1 MCGIVGYIGPREA
14 QDVLL
19 SGLAKLEYR
28 GYDSAGIA
36 VLANHTITVEKRKGE
51 LANLEQAL
59 ADHPLA
65 GHVGIGHTRWATHG
79 QPSDKNA
86 HPHLGPE
93 GKIAVV
99 HNGIIEN
106 YQSLKETYLKDHTF
120 KSETDTEV
128 VAHLIELF
136 YDGDLFAAVQRA
148 LAVITGSYA
157 LVVMAV
163 DEPDRIIA
171 TRKNSPLVIGLGDGE
186 TIIASDVPAMLAY
199 TRRCIYLDS
208 GEIAQVYADHVDV
221 TDLAGTEQHLMVDE
235 IQWDAQSAEK
245 GGYDHFMIKE
255 IFEQI
260 ETFGS
265 VLAGRIEEDHVV
277 LDDINIDKAT
287 IEKWHQIYIVACGTA
302 YHAGLVGKTILEKTL
317 KIPVFVEVASE
328 FRYREPM
335 LDENTLV
342 IVISQSGETADT
354 LEGAREAKAAG
365 ASVLAITNV
374 VGSSIAR
381 ESDMVVY
388 LWAGPEISV
397 ASTKAY
403 TSMLIALYLIG
414 FYFGD
419 VAGRVDEAEMQTMLR
434 ALEALPEQAEEI
446 LAPENI
452 DRIKAIAAEYK
463 DAKDLFYI
471 GRGMDWA
478 VAQEG
483 ALKLKEIS
491 YIHAEAYAAGEL
503 KHGTLALISDET
515 PVISVALQQK
525 TFDKTMSN
533 TEEMIS
539 RMVDE
544 NGDVSGAKVLAVVQ
558 KGQQNISAK
567 IHHVI
572 EIPVCPDFISPV
584 LAAIPLQLIAYFTAL
599 VRGCNIDK
607 PRNLAKS
614 VTVE

>member
-36 VLANHTITVEKRKGE
+36 VLADHTITVEKRKGE

-235 IQWDAQSAEK
+235 IRWDAQSAEK

-277 LDDINIDKAT
+277 LDDINIDKTT

-374 VGSSIAR
+374 VGSSVAR

-419 VAGRVDEAEMQTMLR
+419 VSGRVDEAEMQTMLR

>member
-36 VLANHTITVEKRKGE
+36 VLADHAITVEKRKGE

-245 GGYDHFMIKE
+245 GGYPHFMIKE

-374 VGSSIAR
+374 VGSSVAR

-584 LAAIPLQLIAYFTAL
+584 LATIPLQLIAYFTAL

>member
-36 VLANHTITVEKRKGE
+36 VLADHTITVEKRKGE

-452 DRIKAIAAEYK
+452 GRIKAIAAEYK

>member
-36 VLANHTITVEKRKGE
+36 VLADHTITVEKRKGE

-434 ALEALPEQAEEI
+434 ALEALPEQA
-446 LAPENI
+446 
-452 DRIKAIAAEYK
+452 D
-463 DAKDLFYI
+463 
-471 GRGMDWA
+471 
-478 VAQEG
+478 

>member
-36 VLANHTITVEKRKGE
+36 VLADHTITVEKRKGE

-419 VAGRVDEAEMQTMLR
+419 VSGRVDEAEMQTMLR

>member
-36 VLANHTITVEKRKGE
+36 VLADHTITVEKRKGE

-65 GHVGIGHTRWATHG
+65 GHVGIGPTRWATHG

-245 GGYDHFMIKE
+245 GGYPHFMIKE

>member
-36 VLANHTITVEKRKGE
+36 VLADHAITVEKRKGE

-277 LDDINIDKAT
+277 LDDINIDKTT

>member
-36 VLANHTITVEKRKGE
+36 VLADHTITVEKRKGE

-277 LDDINIDKAT
+277 LDDINIDKTT

-419 VAGRVDEAEMQTMLR
+419 VAGRVDEAEMQPMLR

>member
-36 VLANHTITVEKRKGE
+36 VLADHTITVEKRKGE

-106 YQSLKETYLKDHTF
+106 YQSLKETYLKNHTF

-245 GGYDHFMIKE
+245 GGYPHFMIKE

-419 VAGRVDEAEMQTMLR
+419 VAGRVDEAEMQAMLR

>member
-265 VLAGRIEEDHVV
+265 VLAGRIEEDHVA
-277 LDDINIDKAT
+277 LDDIKIDKAT

>member
-36 VLANHTITVEKRKGE
+36 VLADHTITVEKRKGE

-245 GGYDHFMIKE
+245 GGYPHFMIKE

-365 ASVLAITNV
+365 AYVLAITNV

>member
-19 SGLAKLEYR
+19 SGLEKLEYR

-36 VLANHTITVEKRKGE
+36 VLNDHKIKLEKRKGE
-51 LANLEQAL
+51 LHNLSDVLKTCPRE
-59 ADHPLA
+59 
-65 GHVGIGHTRWATHG
+65 GHLGIGHTRWATHG

-106 YQSLKETYLKDHTF
+106 YQYLKDTYLQGHTF

-136 YDGDLFAAVQRA
+136 YQGDLYSAVQRT

-157 LVVMAV
+157 LVVMCS
-163 DEPDRIIA
+163 DHPDQIIVS
-171 TRKNSPLVIGLGDGE
+171 RKNSPLVIGLGDGE
-186 TIIASDVPAMLAY
+186 NIVASDVPAMLQY
-199 TRRCIYLDS
+199 TRRCIYLES
-208 GEIAQVYADHVDV
+208 GEIAQVYADRVVV
-221 TDLAGTEQHLMVDE
+221 TDLAGNVQNPIVDE
-235 IQWDAQSAEK
+235 IEWDAQSAEK
-245 GGYDHFMIKE
+245 GGYPHFMIKE
-255 IFEQI
+255 IYEQI
-260 ETFGS
+260 ETFKQ
-265 VLAGRIEEDHVV
+265 VLSGRIHADHIELEGINLTKEDVC
-277 LDDINIDKAT
+277 
-287 IEKWHQIYIVACGTA
+287 KWRQVYIVACGTA

-335 LDENTLV
+335 MDEHTLV

-354 LEGAREAKAAG
+354 LEGAREAKASG
-365 ASVLAITNV
+365 ATVLAITNV

-403 TSMLIALYLIG
+403 TSMLIALYIIG
-414 FYFGD
+414 FYLGD
-419 VAGRVDEAEMQTMLR
+419 VSERIHLSEHEPMLR
-434 ALEALPEQAEEI
+434 ALEKLPEQAAELLSQERVSQIVEI
-446 LAPENI
+446 A
-452 DRIKAIAAEYK
+452 KEYVNVN
-463 DAKDLFYI
+463 DIFYI

-478 VAQEG
+478 IAQEG

-503 KHGTLALISDET
+503 KHGTLALISSET
-515 PVISVALQQK
+515 PVITVALQKK

-539 RMVDE
+539 RMTDQ
-544 NGDVSGAKVLAVVQ
+544 NGNISNAKVLAVVQ
-558 KGQQNISAK
+558 EGQKNVSEK
-567 IHHVI
+567 IDHII
-572 EIPVCPDFISPV
+572 EIPECPDFIAPV

-599 VRGCNIDK
+599 ERGCNIDK

>member
-36 VLANHTITVEKRKGE
+36 VLNDHKIKLEKKKGE
-51 LANLEQAL
+51 LHNLSDVL
-59 ADHPLA
+59 KTCPLE

-86 HPHLGPE
+86 HPHVGPE

-106 YQSLKETYLKDHTF
+106 YQYLKETYLQGHEF

-136 YDGDLFAAVQRA
+136 YDGDLYSAVQRT

-157 LVVMAV
+157 LVVMCN
-163 DEPDRIIA
+163 DNPDQIIVS
-171 TRKNSPLVIGLGDGE
+171 RKNSPLVIGLGDGE
-186 TIIASDVPAMLAY
+186 NIIASDVPAMLEY
-199 TRRCIYLDS
+199 TRRCIYLES
-208 GEIAQVYADHVDV
+208 GEIAQIFADRVVV
-221 TDLAGTEQHLMVDE
+221 TDLAGNVQNPIIDE
-235 IQWDAQSAEK
+235 IEWDAQSAEK
-245 GGYDHFMIKE
+245 GGYPHFMIKE
-255 IFEQI
+255 IYEQV
-260 ETFGS
+260 ETFKQ
-265 VLAGRIEEDHVV
+265 VLSGRVHADHVE
-277 LDDINIDKAT
+277 LDGIELTKEDV
-287 IEKWHQIYIVACGTA
+287 EKWHQVYIVACGTA

-335 LDENTLV
+335 MDEHTLV

-354 LEGAREAKAAG
+354 LEGVREAKSAG
-365 ASVLAITNV
+365 AKVLAITNV

-403 TSMLIALYLIG
+403 TSMLIALYIVG
-414 FYFGD
+414 FYLGD
-419 VAGRVDEAEMQTMLR
+419 VSERIHMAEHEPMLR
-434 ALEALPEQAEEI
+434 ALEKLPEQAAELLSQERVSQIVEI
-446 LAPENI
+446 A
-452 DRIKAIAAEYK
+452 KEYVNVK
-463 DAKDLFYI
+463 DIFYI

-515 PVISVALQQK
+515 PVITVALQKK

-539 RMVDE
+539 RMTDE
-544 NGDVSGAKVLAVVQ
+544 NGNISNAKVLAMVQ
-558 KGQQNISAK
+558 EGQKNVSEK
-567 IHHVI
+567 IDHII
-572 EIPVCPDFISPV
+572 EIPECPDFIAPV

-599 VRGCNIDK
+599 ERGCNIDK

>member
-19 SGLAKLEYR
+19 QGLEKLEYR

-36 VLANHTITVEKRKGE
+36 VLNNGAISVEKRKGE
-51 LANLEQAL
+51 LKNLRGAL
-59 ADHPLA
+59 SEKPLE
-65 GHVGIGHTRWATHG
+65 GHLGIGHTRWATHG

-86 HPHLGPE
+86 HPHLGPN

-106 YQSLKETYLKDHTF
+106 YQHLKSTYLQDHEF
-120 KSETDTEV
+120 SSETDTEV

-136 YDGDLFAAVQRA
+136 YEGDLFAAVQRT
-148 LAVITGSYA
+148 LSVITGSYA
-157 LVVMAV
+157 LAV
-163 DEPDRIIA
+163 LCTDEPERMIV

-186 TIIASDVPAMLAY
+186 NIVASDVPAMLAY
-199 TRRCIYLDS
+199 TRRCIYLES
-208 GEIAQVYADHVDV
+208 GEIAQVYADRVVV
-221 TDLAGTEQHLMVDE
+221 TDMAGNEQHPIIDE

-245 GGYDHFMIKE
+245 GGFPHFMIKE
-255 IFEQI
+255 IYEQE
-260 ETFGS
+260 ETFKR
-265 VLAGRIEEDHVV
+265 VLSGRVRRDHAVIE
-277 LDDINIDKAT
+277 DIDIDKAT
-287 IEKWHQIYIVACGTA
+287 IDKWHQIYIVACGTA

-354 LEGAREAKAAG
+354 LEGAREAKQAG

-414 FYFGD
+414 LYFGD
-419 VAGRVDEAEMQTMLR
+419 VSGRIVRENCEKLMR
-434 ALEALPEQAEEI
+434 ALEKLPEQAAEI
-446 LAPENI
+446 LTDENVAKI
-452 DRIKAIAAEYK
+452 HEIAKEYVG
-463 DAKDLFYI
+463 AKDLFYI

-503 KHGTLALISDET
+503 KHGTLALISSET

-544 NGDVSGAKVLAVVQ
+544 NGQISNAKVLTVVQ
-558 KGQQNISAK
+558 KGQQNISEK

-599 VRGCNIDK
+599 ERGCNIDK

>member
-36 VLANHTITVEKRKGE
+36 VLADHTITVEKRKGE

-419 VAGRVDEAEMQTMLR
+419 VAGCVDEAEMQTMLR

>member
-36 VLANHTITVEKRKGE
+36 VLADHTITVEKRKGE

-59 ADHPLA
+59 ADHPLV

-419 VAGRVDEAEMQTMLR
+419 VSGRVDEAEMQTMLR

>member
-1 MCGIVGYIGPREA
+1 MCGIVGYVGPKAA

-19 SGLAKLEYR
+19 DGLAKLEYR

-36 VLANHTITVEKRKGE
+36 VLSEGKIHVEKRKGE
-51 LANLEQAL
+51 LKNLSEVL
-59 ADHPLA
+59 EKSPLE
-65 GHVGIGHTRWATHG
+65 GHIGIGHTRWATHG

-86 HPHLGPE
+86 HPHMGPE

-106 YQSLKETYLKDHTF
+106 YQYLKETYLKNHVF
-120 KSETDTEV
+120 KSQTDTEV
-128 VAHLIELF
+128 VAHLIEMF
-136 YDGDLFAAVQRA
+136 YEGDLYSAIQRT
-148 LAVITGSYA
+148 LAVVTGSYA
-157 LVVMAV
+157 LVVMCS
-163 DEPDRIIA
+163 DCPDQIVVS
-171 TRKNSPLVIGLGDGE
+171 RKNSPLVIGLGEGE
-186 TIIASDVPAMLAY
+186 NIIASDVPAVLPY
-199 TRRCIYLDS
+199 TRKCVYLEN
-208 GEIAQVYADHVDV
+208 GEIAQIYADHIVV
-221 TDLAGTEQHLMVDE
+221 TDLAGNEQTPIVDE
-235 IQWDAQSAEK
+235 IKWDAQSAEK
-245 GGYDHFMIKE
+245 GGYPHFMIKE
-255 IFEQI
+255 IYEQV
-260 ETFGS
+260 ETFKQ
-265 VLAGRIEEDHVV
+265 VLSGRVHVDHIELEGIDLKAEDVQ
-277 LDDINIDKAT
+277 
-287 IEKWHQIYIVACGTA
+287 KWRQIYIVACGTA

-354 LEGAREAKAAG
+354 LEGAREAKQAG
-365 ASVLAITNV
+365 AKVLAITNV

-403 TSMLIALYLIG
+403 TAMLIALYIIG
-414 FYFGD
+414 LYLGD
-419 VAGRVDEAEMQTMLR
+419 VAGKIDLSEHTDLLR
-434 ALEALPEQAEEI
+434 ALEKLPQQVEDILSQENVARIQEI
-446 LAPENI
+446 
-452 DRIKAIAAEYK
+452 
-463 DAKDLFYI
+463 AKKYVHTEDIFYI

-503 KHGTLALISDET
+503 KHGTLALITEET
-515 PVISVALQQK
+515 PVVVVALQQK
-525 TFDKTMSN
+525 VFEKTMSN
-533 TEEMIS
+533 AEEMIS
-539 RMVDE
+539 RMTDE
-544 NGDVSGAKVLAVVQ
+544 EGNIKKSGVLAIVQ
-558 KGQQNISAK
+558 KGQKNISDK
-567 IHHVI
+567 ISHVI
-572 EIPVCPDFISPV
+572 EIPECPDFISPV
-584 LAAIPLQLIAYFTAL
+584 LAAVPLQLIAYFTAL
-599 VRGCNIDK
+599 ERGCNIDK

>member
-36 VLANHTITVEKRKGE
+36 VLADHTITVEKRKGE

-59 ADHPLA
+59 ADHPIA

-245 GGYDHFMIKE
+245 GGYPHFMIKE

-277 LDDINIDKAT
+277 LDDINIDKTT

-419 VAGRVDEAEMQTMLR
+419 VSGRVDEAEMQTMLR

-463 DAKDLFYI
+463 DVKDLFYI

>member
-36 VLANHTITVEKRKGE
+36 VLADHTITVEKRKGE

-515 PVISVALQQK
+515 PVISVAMQQK

>member
-36 VLANHTITVEKRKGE
+36 VLADHTITVEKRKGE

-277 LDDINIDKAT
+277 LDDINIDKTT

-558 KGQQNISAK
+558 KDQQNISAK

>member
-36 VLANHTITVEKRKGE
+36 VLADHTITVEKRKGE

-277 LDDINIDKAT
+277 LDDINIDKTT

-515 PVISVALQQK
+515 PVISVALPQK

>member
-19 SGLAKLEYR
+19 QGLEKLEYR

-36 VLANHTITVEKRKGE
+36 VLNNGAISVEKRKGE
-51 LANLEQAL
+51 LKNLRGAL
-59 ADHPLA
+59 SEKPLE
-65 GHVGIGHTRWATHG
+65 GHLGIGHTRWATHG

-86 HPHLGPE
+86 HPHLGPN

-106 YQSLKETYLKDHTF
+106 YQHLKSTYLQDHEF
-120 KSETDTEV
+120 SSETDTEV

-136 YDGDLFAAVQRA
+136 YEGDLFAAVQRA
-148 LAVITGSYA
+148 LSVITGSYA
-157 LVVMAV
+157 LAV
-163 DEPDRIIA
+163 LCTDEPERMIV

-186 TIIASDVPAMLAY
+186 NIVASDVPAMLAY
-199 TRRCIYLDS
+199 TRRCIYLES
-208 GEIAQVYADHVDV
+208 GEIAQVYADRVVV
-221 TDLAGTEQHLMVDE
+221 TDMAGNEQHPIIDE

-245 GGYDHFMIKE
+245 GGFPHFMIKE
-255 IFEQI
+255 IYEQE
-260 ETFGS
+260 ETFKR
-265 VLAGRIEEDHVV
+265 VLSGRVRRDHAVIE
-277 LDDINIDKAT
+277 DIDIDKAT
-287 IEKWHQIYIVACGTA
+287 IDKWHQIYIVACGTA

-354 LEGAREAKAAG
+354 LEGAREAKQAG

-414 FYFGD
+414 LYFGD
-419 VAGRVDEAEMQTMLR
+419 VSGRIVRENCETLMR
-434 ALEALPEQAEEI
+434 ALEKLPEQAAEI
-446 LAPENI
+446 LTDENVAKI
-452 DRIKAIAAEYK
+452 HEIAKEYVG
-463 DAKDLFYI
+463 AKDLFYI

-503 KHGTLALISDET
+503 KHGTLALISSET

-544 NGDVSGAKVLAVVQ
+544 NGQISNAKVLTVVQ
-558 KGQQNISAK
+558 KGQQNISEK

-599 VRGCNIDK
+599 ERGCNIDK

>member
-36 VLANHTITVEKRKGE
+36 VLADHTITVEKRKGE

-419 VAGRVDEAEMQTMLR
+419 VFGRVDEAEMQTMLR

>member
-245 GGYDHFMIKE
+245 GGYPHFMIKE

-419 VAGRVDEAEMQTMLR
+419 VFGRVDEAEMQTMLR

>member
-36 VLANHTITVEKRKGE
+36 VLADHTITVEKRKGE

-277 LDDINIDKAT
+277 LDDINIDKTT
-287 IEKWHQIYIVACGTA
+287 IEKWHQIYVVACGTA

>member
-36 VLANHTITVEKRKGE
+36 VLADHTITVEKRKGE
-51 LANLEQAL
+51 LANLEQTL

-106 YQSLKETYLKDHTF
+106 YQSLKETYLKDHIF

-525 TFDKTMSN
+525 TFDKIMSN

>member
-36 VLANHTITVEKRKGE
+36 VLADHTITVEKRKGE

-255 IFEQI
+255 IFDQI

-287 IEKWHQIYIVACGTA
+287 IEKWHQVYIVACGTA

-419 VAGRVDEAEMQTMLR
+419 VSGRVDEAEMQTMLR

>member
-36 VLANHTITVEKRKGE
+36 VLADHTITVEKRKGE

-419 VAGRVDEAEMQTMLR
+419 VSGRVDEVEMQTMLR